1 MSGSRLME
9 ALVTELEKLPGV
21 GRRSA
26 ERIAYHL
33 MVIPPERALP
43 LAEAIMKLGTQ
54 LHHCRTCFNLS
65 DTDPCGICEDDSR
78 DKELL
83 CVVEHPR
90 DLQKIER
97 SGSFKGLYHVLT
109 GTLSPLDGVNE
120 EHLTL
125 RQLAKRVK
133 GGSFREIVLGTGAN
147 LDGEGTALYVMD
159 MLQDFKGQVTR
170 LARGLPSGSKL
181 DDTSEAVVHDAME
194 GRRPMKRGQV
204 LTEYALAL
212 VLASLLVLSALGPG
226 LPDSLRDLLSESMQ
240 SRETQW
246 SYPIP

>member
-1 MSGSRLME
+1 ME
-9 ALVTELEKLPGV
+9 SLVTELEKLPGV

-33 MVIPPERALP
+33 MVIPADRSAP
-43 LAEAIMKLGTQ
+43 LAEAILRLGKE

-65 DTDPCGICEDDSR
+65 DSDPCEICEDSAR
-78 DKELL
+78 DPGLL

-97 SGSFKGLYHVLT
+97 SGAFRGRYHVLT
-109 GTLSPLDGVNE
+109 GTLSPLDGVTE
-120 EHLTL
+120 EHLTF
-125 RQLAKRVK
+125 RQLARRVRD
-133 GGSFREIVLGTGAN
+133 GSFTEVILATGAH

-159 MLQDFKGQVTR
+159 LLQGFKGQITR

-181 DDTSEAVVHDAME
+181 DDSSEAVLSDALK
-194 GRRPMKRGQV
+194 GRHPMRRGQA

-212 VLASLLVLSALGPG
+212 VLASLVVWAALGTGLPASLSAL
-226 LPDSLRDLLSESMQ
+226 LQESMN